1 MSPSKIISHSNITK
15 IIPNPESQPTSSSWF
30 KRFVLEPF
38 PENIFANLFSSQNN
52 FSYSPAKRC
61 YICIFKN
68 TDGRNDLS
76 SILNNDE
83 WWKKINI
90 TTGTISFIVME
101 EDGVVKPEIKFIWK
115 EKFLNNMKCGF
126 CKVEFN

>member
-1 MSPSKIISHSNITK
+1 MSPSKIVSHSNITK
-15 IIPNPESQPTSSSWF
+15 IIPNPESQPTSSSFPHFPILSSPDDVEILKQCIIINIQNKLGFSRHSVGF

-38 PENIFANLFSSQNN
+38 PENIFANLFPSQNN

-76 SILNNDE
+76 SILNNGE
-83 WWKKINI
+83 WWKK
-90 TTGTISFIVME
+90 
-101 EDGVVKPEIKFIWK
+101 
-115 EKFLNNMKCGF
+115 
-126 CKVEFN
+126 

>member
-1 MSPSKIISHSNITK
+1 
-15 IIPNPESQPTSSSWF
+15 F

-126 CKVEFN
+126 